1 MGAGSSPPR
10 SSNYRLST
18 TNEYHSSA
26 LSTLGWE
33 LTVCNA
39 LYPPGTP
46 IRKILA
52 RDGSYGHLLYDHL
65 KRFIPLQKIEKVI
78 EIGGGYG
85 FLMKDL
91 LGRNGRFRPCMLDIS
106 PTLLEKQRETLKG
119 YDVSYRLEDALETD
133 MSVLGQYELAIL
145 NENLGDFPAIV
156 DLDCQ
161 IFAKTPS
168 KAGDPVVEKVTLFFD
183 KYSLE
188 RPVTGTFNLN
198 IGAMEMV
205 EKLCSSG
212 IPYIFAGEH
221 SCEAKAPSELGSLID
236 LNPTGKPK
244 RIPLMGHDEYTV
256 KLSYL
261 QKMAAYHGYETIRGP
276 FADYIVPNL
285 TDGLKA
291 TLASRGRYSDN
302 EEMICHF
309 VGDLYEYEYL
319 IMIKEGNREQGLGKQ
334 SI

>member
-1 MGAGSSPPR
+1 MGADPSPPG

-18 TNEYHSSA
+18 TNEYHISA

-39 LYPPGTP
+39 LYPPDTP
-46 IRKILA
+46 IRKILES
-52 RDGSYGHLLYDHL
+52 DGSYGHLLYEHL
-65 KRFIPLQKIEKVI
+65 KRFIPLQKIEEVI

-91 LGRNGRFRPCMLDIS
+91 LGRNGRLRPCMLDIS
-106 PTLLEKQRETLKG
+106 PVLLEKQKEALKG
-119 YDVSYRLEDALETD
+119 HDVSYRLEDALETD
-133 MSVLGQYELAIL
+133 HAMLGHYELAIL
-145 NENLGDFPAIV
+145 NENLGDFPTLV
-156 DLDCQ
+156 DLDSSILAQNPCGE
-161 IFAKTPS
+161 
-168 KAGDPVVEKVTLFFD
+168 GDPIVKKVLRFFGTYGLEKP
-183 KYSLE
+183 E
-188 RPVTGTFNLN
+188 TGLFNLN

-221 SCEAKAPSELGSLID
+221 SCEAKAPSELGPLID
-236 LNPTGKPK
+236 LNPTGNPK

-256 KLSYL
+256 KFSYL
-261 QKMAAYHGYETIRGP
+261 QKMAAHHGYETIRGP
-276 FADYIVPNL
+276 FADYIVPDL

-291 TLASRGRYSDN
+291 TLASRGRCSDN

-319 IMIKEGNREQGLGKQ
+319 VLIKK
-334 SI
+334 